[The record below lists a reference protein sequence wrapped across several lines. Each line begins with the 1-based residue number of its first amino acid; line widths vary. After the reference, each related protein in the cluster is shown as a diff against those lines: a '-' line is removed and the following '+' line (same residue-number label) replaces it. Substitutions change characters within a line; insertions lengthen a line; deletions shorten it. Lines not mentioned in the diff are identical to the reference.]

1 MPTDL
6 PLDDLLPQPIVDRL
20 DQFRQTRK
28 LSSIRDALI
37 VALAEFFEEQSSASV
52 SPAVSQASDSSS
64 EIAALQRRLSQ
75 VEVMLL
81 ELVSRVEQMQ
91 PVSTLSPIAPVIHR
105 IVDDT
110 DDDIED
116 EPDEILYSFL
126 SPAPSPSVYSQQ
138 NSGFP
143 VSTNKNLASQSDE
156 DEPDEILYSF
166 LEPEK
171 E

>member
-37 VALAEFFEEQSSASV
+37 VALAEFFEEQPPASV
-52 SPAVSQASDSSS
+52 SPAVSQAPDSSG

-75 VEVMLL
+75 MEVMLL

-91 PVSTLSPIAPVIHR
+91 PASTLSPIAPVIHG

-126 SPAPSPSVYSQQ
+126 SPPPSSSVYSQQ

-166 LEPEK
+166 LEPER